1 MLVVNRF
8 YIPTK
13 KKKKVLHVLIKNN
26 LSEDFAQDKIGMEKY
41 N

>member
-26 LSEDFAQDKIGMEKY
+26 LSEDFAQDKIEMEKY